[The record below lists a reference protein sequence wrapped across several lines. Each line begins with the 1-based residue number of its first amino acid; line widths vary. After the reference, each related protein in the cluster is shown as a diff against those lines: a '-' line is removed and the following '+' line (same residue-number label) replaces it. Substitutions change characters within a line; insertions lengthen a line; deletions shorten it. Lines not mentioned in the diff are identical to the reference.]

1 MKLLAYTLILLA
13 TLLFADAA
21 HDEHRGIAS
30 ALGPGHTVV
39 FHTVE
44 QSKAPAQF
52 RGLMTYQWGRAGL
65 ALAAGFI
72 ILSMVRKADTLDPFL
87 PTFAG
92 SDALDDLNRTLT
104 EEQERRKRPFH
115 KQ

>member
-1 MKLLAYTLILLA
+1 M
-13 TLLFADAA
+13 LLFADAA
-21 HDEHRGIAS
+21 YDEDRGIAS
-30 ALGPGHTVV
+30 ASGPGRTVV
-39 FHTVE
+39 VHIVE
-44 QSKAPAQF
+44 ESKDPELF

-65 ALAAGFI
+65 TLVAGFI
-72 ILSMVRKADTLDPFL
+72 ILSMVRKADTLDPFS